1 MSDDPPEVKP
11 AGGSKVDPALERTRR
26 LIASVEEL
34 RALLAPLTPAQRE
47 QVLELARQLKEHPE
61 EVS

>member
-1 MSDDPPEVKP
+1 MSEDEPEVKP
-11 AGGSKVDPALERTRR
+11 ARGSKVDPALERTRR

-47 QVLELARQLKEHPE
+47 QVLELARKLKEQPE
-61 EVS
+61 GVS